1 MSSEL
6 ALVLWSLVLFQTKHF
21 FCDFILQNAYQ
32 YRNKG
37 TYGHPGGFIHA
48 GLHSIGSLPAV
59 LLLTRAVPL
68 IAGLFV
74 VEFVLHYHIDWTK
87 EGIRKLRQLDQ
98 TDAMYWVVFGADQFL
113 HQLTYVAFLAVLAG
127 AAGL

>member
-6 ALVLWSLVLFQTKHF
+6 ALVLWSLTIFQTKHF
-21 FCDFILQNAYQ
+21 FCDFVLQNAYQ

-59 LLLTRAVPL
+59 LLLTRSVPL
-68 IAGLFV
+68 IVGLFV

-98 TDAMYWVVFGADQFL
+98 TDAMYWIVFGADQFL

-127 AAGL
+127 AAGP